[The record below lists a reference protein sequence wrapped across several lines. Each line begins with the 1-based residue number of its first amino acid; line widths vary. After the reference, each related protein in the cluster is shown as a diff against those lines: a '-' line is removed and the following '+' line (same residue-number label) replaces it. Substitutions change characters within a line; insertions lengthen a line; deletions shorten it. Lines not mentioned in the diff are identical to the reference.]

1 MGNAF
6 AALIYLGLGA
16 ASSILATTARKTKP
30 EKKRKYFIG
39 NMLIGSTGAWLGGAL
54 FGAVGPS
61 IYGISLVTTALSAA
75 TAVLGYNMISD
86 KLEKKDEE
94 TTQESAS

>member
-16 ASSILATTARKTKP
+16 ASSVLATSARKTKR
-30 EKKRKYFIG
+30 EKKRKYFLG
-39 NMLIGSTGAWLGGAL
+39 NMLVGSTGAWLGGAL

-61 IYGISLVTTALSAA
+61 VYGISLVTTALSAA
-75 TAVLGYNMISD
+75 SAVLGYNIISD
-86 KLEKKDEE
+86 RIEKKDDSS
-94 TTQESAS
+94 QEARS